1 MVYLCTADLS
11 WVGVVMVGRG
21 RLSLMI
27 KVLSNYGFDWYG
39 DWWDW

>member
-21 RLSLMI
+21 GLSLMI
-27 KVLSNYGFDWYG
+27 KSVE
-39 DWWDW
+39 